1 MSLSSE
7 EYMYVEGKYMKS
19 KHVPVL
25 IVGGGL
31 SGLSSALFLGK
42 QNIEYLLIER
52 HPSTAIHPKA
62 GGITFRTMELFR
74 ELGLEKGIRLAG
86 KALENCHGRIA
97 VQTIAEVKNEEL
109 EQIRATQYE
118 NNEKLVR
125 KVEEISP
132 SKQTACYQITLEE
145 MMLQYAQKLGGNL
158 SFNHELISY
167 EQNENGVIATIRNR
181 ETKEECLIYCD
192 YVIAADGA
200 KSKIREQLGILTE
213 GRGTIGGYYMN
224 IYFEADL
231 SEFIKGGAFGFTM
244 ILHPEVIGALIPV
257 DNESKWIYHVAYDP
271 VKGERPEDFSIEH
284 CKQIIQT
291 AIGST
296 DIKPEILSVLPWEA
310 SESTAVKFQENR
322 IFLVGDSA
330 HIMPPT
336 GGFGSNTGIQDAHNL
351 AWKLA
356 AVIKGKANPKLLE
369 TYHEERYPA
378 AKLTTD
384 FASSMLFRAANREE
398 GNLNN
403 MDSLA
408 VTVGYQ
414 YCSEAIIDEYN
425 TPHRMDIVDLNG
437 RPGTRAPH
445 FWGTYEGNEV
455 SILDLFGSN
464 FVLLTGAGHSAWTEA
479 VHVVSSRLGVKVK
492 VYQVGL
498 TGDFIDQGNSF
509 RKLYGIEN
517 GGAVVIRPDGF
528 IGWRTEN
535 EVLKPNVLLE
545 EVMKHLLCN

>member
-1 MSLSSE
+1 
-7 EYMYVEGKYMKS
+7 MKS
-19 KHVPVL
+19 NYIPVL

-31 SGLSSALFLGK
+31 SGLASALFLAK
-42 QNIEYLLIER
+42 HKIDYLLIER
-52 HPSTAIHPKA
+52 HPTTAIHPKA

-74 ELGLEKGIRLAG
+74 ELGLEQRIKSAG
-86 KALENCHGRIA
+86 KALENCRGRLA
-97 VQTIAEVKNEEL
+97 VHTIAEVEKEEL
-109 EQIRATQYE
+109 AKMRTAQYG
-118 NNEKLVR
+118 NDEKLLQ
-125 KVEEISP
+125 KIEEISP
-132 SKQTACYQITLEE
+132 SKQTACYQIILEE
-145 MMLQYAQKLGGNL
+145 MMLLEAKTLGGQL
-158 SFNHELISY
+158 SYYHELVSF
-167 EQNENGVIATIRNR
+167 EQKENGVIATIRDR
-181 ETKEECLIYCD
+181 DTEKESVVHCD

-200 KSKIREQLGILTE
+200 KSKIREQLGISTE

-231 SEFIKGGAFGFTM
+231 SEFIQGDAFGFSM

-271 VKGERPEDFSIEH
+271 VKGERPEDFSIER

-296 DIKPEILSVLPWEA
+296 DIKPEIVSVLPWEA
-310 SESTAVKFQENR
+310 SESTAVKFQDNR

-369 TYHEERYPA
+369 TYHDERYPV

-384 FASSMLFRAANREE
+384 HASSILFRAANREE
-398 GNLNN
+398 GNLSN

-408 VTVGYQ
+408 VTAGYQ
-414 YCSEAIIDEYN
+414 YCSEAIIDECN
-425 TPHRMDIVDLNG
+425 TPHRMNIVDLNG

-445 FWGTYEGNEV
+445 FWGTYEGKEV
-455 SILDLFGSN
+455 SILNLFGSN
-464 FVLLTGAGHSAWTEA
+464 FVLLTGAEPSTWTEA
-479 VHVVSSRLGVKVK
+479 ARDVSSKLGVNIK
-492 VYQVGL
+492 VYRVGL
-498 TGDFIDQGNSF
+498 SGDFVAQKDVLSE
-509 RKLYGIEN
+509 LYGIGH
-517 GGAVVIRPDGF
+517 GGAALIRPDGF
-528 IGWRTEN
+528 IGWRLEK
-535 EVLKPNVLLE
+535 EVVNPDVVLE
-545 EVMKHLLCN
+545 EVMGNLLCDF

>member
-1 MSLSSE
+1 ME
-7 EYMYVEGKYMKS
+7 S

-31 SGLSSALFLGK
+31 SGLSSALFLTK
-42 QNIEYLLIER
+42 HNIDYVLIER

-97 VQTIAEVKNEEL
+97 VQTIAEVKHEEL
-109 EQIRATQYE
+109 EQIRAAQYE
-118 NNEKLVR
+118 NNENSFR

-145 MMLQYAQKLGGNL
+145 MMLQCAKKLGGEL
-158 SFNHELISY
+158 SFYHELVSY

-181 ETKEECLIYCD
+181 DTKEESMIHCD

-231 SEFIKGGAFGFTM
+231 SEFIKGDAFGFTM

-271 VKGERPEDFSIEH
+271 VKGERPEDFSIER

-296 DIKPEILSVLPWEA
+296 DIKPEIVSVLPWEA
-310 SESTAVKFQENR
+310 SESTAVKFQDNR

-369 TYHEERYPA
+369 TYHDERYPV

-384 FASSMLFRAANREE
+384 HASSILFRAANREE
-398 GNLNN
+398 GNLSN

-408 VTVGYQ
+408 VTAGYQ
-414 YCSEAIIDEYN
+414 YCSEAIIDECN
-425 TPHRMDIVDLNG
+425 TPHRMNIVDLNG

-445 FWGTYEGNEV
+445 FWGTYEGKEV

-464 FVLLTGAGHSAWTEA
+464 FVLLTGAEPSAWNEA
-479 VHVVSSRLGVKVK
+479 ANVVSSGLGVKIK

-498 TGDFIDQGNSF
+498 TGDFIDQGNFF

-535 EVLKPNVLLE
+535 EVVKPGILLE
-545 EVMKHLLCN
+545 EIMNRLLCN

>member
-1 MSLSSE
+1 
-7 EYMYVEGKYMKS
+7 MKS

-31 SGLSSALFLGK
+31 SGLASALFLAK
-42 QNIEYLLIER
+42 HNIDYLLIER
-52 HPSTAIHPKA
+52 HQTTAIHPKA

-74 ELGLEKGIRLAG
+74 ELGLEKRIKLAG
-86 KALENCHGRIA
+86 KALENCRGRIA
-97 VQTIAEVKNEEL
+97 VQTIAEVNNEEL
-109 EQIRATQYE
+109 EQIRAAQYE

-132 SKQTACYQITLEE
+132 SKQTACYQVTLEE
-145 MMLQYAQKLGGNL
+145 MMLQYAKKLGGEL
-158 SFNHELISY
+158 SFYHELVSF
-167 EQNENGVIATIRNR
+167 EQNENGVIATIRDR
-181 ETKEECLIYCD
+181 KTEKESVIHCD

-231 SEFIKGGAFGFTM
+231 SEFIKGDAFGFTM

-257 DNESKWIYHVAYDP
+257 DNVNKWIYHVAYDP
-271 VKGERPEDFSIEH
+271 VKGERPEDFSIER

-291 AIGST
+291 AIGSKN
-296 DIKPEILSVLPWEA
+296 IESEILSVLPWEA
-310 SESTAVKFQENR
+310 SESTAVKFQDNR

-356 AVIKGKANPKLLE
+356 AVLKGKANPKLLA
-369 TYHEERYPA
+369 TYHEERYPV

-384 FASSMLFRAANREE
+384 HASSLLFRAANREE
-398 GNLNN
+398 GSLNN

-408 VTVGYQ
+408 VTAGYQ
-414 YCSEAIIDEYN
+414 YCSKAIIDDST
-425 TPHRMDIVDLNG
+425 TPYRMDIVELNG

-445 FWGTYEGNEV
+445 FWGTYEGKKV
-455 SILDLFGSN
+455 SILDLFGKN
-464 FVLLTGAGHSAWTEA
+464 FVLLTGAENSLWTQA
-479 VHVVSSRLGVKVK
+479 VQDVSSKLGVNIKM
-492 VYQVGL
+492 YRVGL
-498 TGDFIDQGNSF
+498 NGDFIAQENIFS
-509 RKLYGIEN
+509 KLYGIEN
-517 GGAVVIRPDGF
+517 GGAVLIRPDGF
-528 IGWRTEN
+528 IGWRSEKAVVN
-535 EVLKPNVLLE
+535 PDVVLG
-545 EVMKHLLCN
+545 EVMGNLLCDF

>member
-1 MSLSSE
+1 
-7 EYMYVEGKYMKS
+7 MKS
-19 KHVPVL
+19 NYIPVL

-31 SGLSSALFLGK
+31 SGLASALFLAK
-42 QNIEYLLIER
+42 HKIDYLLIER
-52 HPSTAIHPKA
+52 HPTTAIHPKA

-74 ELGLEKGIRLAG
+74 ELGLEQRIKSAG
-86 KALENCHGRIA
+86 KALENCRGRLA
-97 VQTIAEVKNEEL
+97 VHTIAEVEKEEL
-109 EQIRATQYE
+109 AKMRTAQYG
-118 NNEKLVR
+118 NDEKLLQ
-125 KVEEISP
+125 KIEEISP

-145 MMLQYAQKLGGNL
+145 MMLQEAQRLGGKL
-158 SFNHELISY
+158 SFYHELVSY
-167 EQNENGVIATIRNR
+167 EQNGNGVIATMRNR
-181 ETKEECLIYCD
+181 KTKEESMIHCD

-231 SEFIKGGAFGFTM
+231 SECIKGDAFGFTM

-271 VKGERPEDFSIEH
+271 VKGERPEDFSIER

-296 DIKPEILSVLPWEA
+296 DIKPEIVSVLPWEA
-310 SESTAVKFQENR
+310 SESTAVKFQDNR

-356 AVIKGKANPKLLE
+356 AVIKGKAKPKLLE
-369 TYHEERYPA
+369 TYHEERHSV
-378 AKLTTD
+378 AKLTTAY
-384 FASSMLFRAANREE
+384 ASSLLFRAANREE
-398 GNLNN
+398 GSLNN
-403 MDSLA
+403 IDGLA

-414 YCSEAIIDEYN
+414 YCSEAIIDN
-425 TPHRMDIVDLNG
+425 SVTPHRMDSIELNG

-445 FWGTYEGNEV
+445 FWGTYEGKEV

-464 FVLLTGAGHSAWTEA
+464 FVLLTGAEPSTWTEA
-479 VHVVSSRLGVKVK
+479 ARDVSSKLGVNIK
-492 VYQVGL
+492 VYRVGL
-498 TGDFIDQGNSF
+498 SGDFVAQKDVLSE
-509 RKLYGIEN
+509 LYGIGH
-517 GGAVVIRPDGF
+517 GGAALIRPDGF
-528 IGWRTEN
+528 IGWRLEK
-535 EVLKPNVLLE
+535 EVVNPDVVLE
-545 EVMKHLLCN
+545 EVMGNLLCDF

>member
-1 MSLSSE
+1 ME
-7 EYMYVEGKYMKS
+7 S

-31 SGLSSALFLGK
+31 SGLSSALFLAK
-42 QNIEYLLIER
+42 HNIDYVLIER

-97 VQTIAEVKNEEL
+97 VQTIAEVKHEEL
-109 EQIRATQYE
+109 EQIRAAQYE
-118 NNEKLVR
+118 NNENSFR

-145 MMLQYAQKLGGNL
+145 MMLQCAKKLGGEL
-158 SFNHELISY
+158 SFYHELVSY

-181 ETKEECLIYCD
+181 DTKEESMIHCD

-231 SEFIKGGAFGFTM
+231 SEFIKGDAFGFTM

-271 VKGERPEDFSIEH
+271 VKGERPEDFSIER

-296 DIKPEILSVLPWEA
+296 DIKPEIVSVLPWEA
-310 SESTAVKFQENR
+310 SESTAVKFQDNR

-369 TYHEERYPA
+369 TYHNERYPV

-384 FASSMLFRAANREE
+384 HASSILFRAANREE
-398 GNLNN
+398 GNLSN

-408 VTVGYQ
+408 VTAGYQ
-414 YCSEAIIDEYN
+414 YCSEAIIDECN
-425 TPHRMDIVDLNG
+425 TPHRMNIVDLNG

-445 FWGTYEGNEV
+445 FWGTYEGKEV

-464 FVLLTGAGHSAWTEA
+464 FVLLTGAEPSTWTEA
-479 VHVVSSRLGVKVK
+479 ANVVSSGLGVKIK

-498 TGDFIDQGNSF
+498 TGDFIDQGNFF

-545 EVMKHLLCN
+545 EVMNNLLCN